1 MLKND
6 MLFTQIY
13 VFIVY
18 RVATL
23 LDVQKDL
30 LSERRILNKCFIT
43 ILVSNLNIELL
54 NKDIYIYQLV
64 AQQ

>member
-6 MLFTQIY
+6 M
-13 VFIVY
+13 FIVY
-18 RVATL
+18 RVGTL

-30 LSERRILNKCFIT
+30 LSERPSGNKCFIT
-43 ILVSNLNIELL
+43 ILVSNLNIELIY
-54 NKDIYIYQLV
+54 KDIYIYQLV

>member
-30 LSERRILNKCFIT
+30 LSERPILNKCFIT
-43 ILVSNLNIELL
+43 ILVSNLNIVLL
-54 NKDIYIYQLV
+54 NKDIYIYELV